1 LQIIQLGLGIVVVP
15 TVAEGVVCPNDIVF
29 QRGIARKSTGNAV
42 APGIISIR
50 TNLFAACVIN
60 RNDIPLQVFLEVEGV
75 KGVGCIA
82 GGTVLHADGG
92 AAFVIQVDQQG
103 VVPRLAD
110 DLGAVQSVDMIGS
123 VDDLVGANAVGVVG
137 KFDHRAGFLHLL
149 ELTAKPGE
157 CIPVKGGGVADGIV
171 GDGGRANLG
180 QLIAPGVAILVFF
193 LDIGQR
199 SKGAGGIRV
208 RLFAGSVTA
217 IIVGVYV
224 GLVLRLDILAGKLPT
239 GRNRLAAFS

>member
-1 LQIIQLGLGIVVVP
+1 MLNIIHRLAGTNTVGIV
-15 TVAEGVVCPNDIVF
+15 EEF
-29 QRGIARKSTGNAV
+29 QR
-42 APGIISIR
+42 
-50 TNLFAACVIN
+50 
-60 RNDIPLQVFLEVEGV
+60 
-75 KGVGCIA
+75 
-82 GGTVLHADGG
+82 
-92 AAFVIQVDQQG
+92 
-103 VVPRLAD
+103 
-110 DLGAVQSVDMIGS
+110 
-123 VDDLVGANAVGVVG
+123 
-137 KFDHRAGFLHLL
+137 RAGFLHLL

-157 CIPVKGGGVADGIV
+157 CIPIESSRITDGIV